1 MEVNSMKSHSIV
13 RLIKSEDLNHHGTLF
28 AGRMAEWFVE
38 STFIAAAAYYGNPQ
52 NIVCVKVHGFKF
64 TTPVNKGDI
73 IEMESKVLAV
83 GTTSIHTYA
92 KVRNINGGKILLDG
106 FTTFVCV
113 DENGKKMPHHL
124 SQPIVETE
132 EEEKLVKRVQELI
145 KL

>member
-1 MEVNSMKSHSIV
+1 MKSHSIV

-38 STFIAAAAYYGNPQ
+38 STFIVAAAYYGNPQ

-92 KVRNINGGKILLDG
+92 KVRNINGGKILSMDSPPL
-106 FTTFVCV
+106 CV
-113 DENGKKMPHHL
+113 WTRMVRRCLITCPSPSWRQRRKK
-124 SQPIVETE
+124 S
-132 EEEKLVKRVQELI
+132 
-145 KL
+145 